1 MLKYITAVL
10 GAVALAVIAPH
21 ARAQE
26 LKNPDQIAY
35 VLKLL
40 THVQNDFGR
49 QIDHKTYDR
58 IPHENQEFHEAAEAL
73 DKAMAN
79 ESPALKKTVDVALK
93 AAVAAG
99 QAVSDKNTTNDEA
112 VLRAAH
118 GEMIKK
124 VVALDALFPASMRP
138 DPKFMFQPGERA
150 KASGAAPAAK

>member
-49 QIDHKTYDR
+49 QIDHKTNEAD
-58 IPHENQEFHEAAEAL
+58 NQQTQPQIRHHCPPFC
-73 DKAMAN
+73 
-79 ESPALKKTVDVALK
+79 
-93 AAVAAG
+93 G
-99 QAVSDKNTTNDEA
+99 QSVPRLMDTAD
-112 VLRAAH
+112 
-118 GEMIKK
+118 
-124 VVALDALFPASMRP
+124 
-138 DPKFMFQPGERA
+138 
-150 KASGAAPAAK
+150 